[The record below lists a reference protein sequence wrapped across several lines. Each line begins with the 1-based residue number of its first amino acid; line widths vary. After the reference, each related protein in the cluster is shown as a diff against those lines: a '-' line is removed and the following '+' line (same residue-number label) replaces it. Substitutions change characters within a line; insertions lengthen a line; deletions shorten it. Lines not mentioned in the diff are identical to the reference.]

1 MNAAPESPSGG
12 RTRTISVDYLA
23 RVEGEGALD
32 VRIES
37 GEVVDLKLRIFEPPR
52 FFEGIL
58 RGRKLTEAPDITARI
73 CGICPVAYQM
83 SACHA
88 MERACGIE
96 VDGQLRE
103 LRRLLYC
110 AEWISSHALHI
121 YMLHAPDFL
130 GAPSA
135 IEIARERPDIVKRGL
150 RLKKLGN
157 DLMGSLGGRAVAPV
171 NVRVGGFYR
180 VPGRDELAA
189 WLDEL
194 RWGLD
199 AAVETAR
206 WVAGFEFPDLERDY
220 EFVALRDGARYPMNE
235 GRLVSGGGLDIDQG
249 EFDDHFEEIHVP
261 HSTALH
267 ARRIGG
273 GSYFVGPMARFALN
287 RDLLTPVAARV
298 ADETGL
304 GAVCRNPYRS
314 IVVRAV
320 ETVLACES
328 AIAVIEAYEPPPAP
342 FVEAAPRAATGRAIT
357 EAPRGNPV
365 PPLRDR
371 GRGHDRGGHD
381 RAADLAE
388 PDHDRGGPA
397 QRAPDRRGS
406 PRRRTGLAL
415 RADHP
420 QLRPVHLLRDPLPED
435 AGGPV
440 MTASTTRRSVL
451 VVGVGTPERGDDAA
465 GRHVARRLAERPD
478 PAFAALELGGEAL
491 ELMDAWEGARGVV
504 LVDAVVSGSTPGTVS
519 RFDASAAS
527 LPADLACAS
536 THDIGLAEAIELS
549 RAMGLAAGARRGD
562 DDRGGAVRARAG
574 AVAVRARPDRGPY
587 RGRARRSGLARTGG
601 ACRCMTER

>member
-1 MNAAPESPSGG
+1 MSATPDQPPTG

-32 VRIES
+32 VRIEN

-58 RGRKLTEAPDITARI
+58 RGRKFTEAPDITARI

-96 VDGQLRE
+96 VDGPLRE

-130 GAPSA
+130 GTPSA
-135 IEIARERPDIVKRGL
+135 VEVARDHPDIVKRGL

-157 DLMGSLGGRAVAPV
+157 DLMSLLGGRAVAPV

-180 VPGRDELAA
+180 VPDPAELTA

-206 WVAGFEFPDLERDY
+206 WVAGFEFPDLEHDY
-220 EFVALRDGARYPMNE
+220 EFVAMRDGVRYPMNE
-235 GRLVSGGGLDIDQG
+235 GRLVSSRGLDIDQS
-249 EFDDHFEEIHVP
+249 EFDDHFEELHVP

-287 RDLLTPVAARV
+287 RDMLTPIAARI

-304 GAVCRNPYRS
+304 GEACRNPYKSIIVRS
-314 IVVRAV
+314 V
-320 ETVLACES
+320 ETILACEE
-328 AIAVIEAYEPPPAP
+328 AIAVIERYRRPPAP
-342 FVEAAPRAATGRAIT
+342 FVEATPRAATGRAIT
-357 EAPRGNPV
+357 EAPRGILYHRYTIDANGTIDEATIV
-365 PPLRDR
+365 PPTSQNQTTIEEDLHRVLRA
-371 GRGHDRGGHD
+371 
-381 RAADLAE
+381 AADL
-388 PDHDRGGPA
+388 PDDKLGWRCEQTIRNYDPCISCATHFLKLKVDR
-397 QRAPDRRGS
+397 S
-406 PRRRTGLAL
+406 
-415 RADHP
+415 
-420 QLRPVHLLRDPLPED
+420 
-435 AGGPV
+435 
-440 MTASTTRRSVL
+440 
-451 VVGVGTPERGDDAA
+451 
-465 GRHVARRLAERPD
+465 
-478 PAFAALELGGEAL
+478 
-491 ELMDAWEGARGVV
+491 
-504 LVDAVVSGSTPGTVS
+504 
-519 RFDASAAS
+519 
-527 LPADLACAS
+527 
-536 THDIGLAEAIELS
+536 
-549 RAMGLAAGARRGD
+549 
-562 DDRGGAVRARAG
+562 
-574 AVAVRARPDRGPY
+574 
-587 RGRARRSGLARTGG
+587 
-601 ACRCMTER
+601 